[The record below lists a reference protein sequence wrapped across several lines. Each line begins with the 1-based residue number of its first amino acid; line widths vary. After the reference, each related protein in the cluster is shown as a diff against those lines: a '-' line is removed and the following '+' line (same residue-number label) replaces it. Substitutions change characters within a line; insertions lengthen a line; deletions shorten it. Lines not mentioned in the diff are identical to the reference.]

1 MEKRPCRQAIR
12 WPGEAQ
18 ESKAAWPPLALLVM
32 DHWEFFHDVAS
43 TQTIV
48 RELSGL
54 LDFLSGVPAVK
65 ADDGSN
71 PVKDVGLYAEELQ
84 KICALSIQHGLPV
97 IFHG

>member
-1 MEKRPCRQAIR
+1 MKLDSVIPFGRSFDEY
-12 WPGEAQ
+12 
-18 ESKAAWPPLALLVM
+18 SLMFALTEQ
-32 DHWEFFHDVAS
+32 DWEFFHDVAS
-43 TQTIV
+43 TQTIL
-48 RELSGL
+48 RELSDL